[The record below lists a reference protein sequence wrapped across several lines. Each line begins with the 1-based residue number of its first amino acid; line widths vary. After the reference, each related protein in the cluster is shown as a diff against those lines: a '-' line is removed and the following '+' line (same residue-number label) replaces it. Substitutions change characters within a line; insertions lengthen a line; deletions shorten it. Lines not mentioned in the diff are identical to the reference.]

1 MNRTH
6 LHLHREVRAL
16 LASEA
21 PARISLT
28 TLRTDAK
35 ASGIAQVIAHSS
47 DPSRV
52 IVVMPGGAV
61 LGTGF
66 APMGWMEA
74 EELASRFGGYTVR
87 AGEVMA

>member
-1 MNRTH
+1 MRNTT

-35 ASGIAQVIAHSS
+35 SSGLAQVIAHSS

-61 LGTGF
+61 MGTGF
-66 APMGWMEA
+66 APLGWTEA
-74 EELASRFGGYTVR
+74 EELAASYGEYTVR
-87 AGEVMA
+87 VGEVMS